1 MCILNYMLVTI
12 HCYTAP
18 IPVIQLIR
26 MKLPYSDEKKNS
38 ASFMNIAKAASFH
51 LKTKYKHLRVC
62 SQIFLHLENYHNRLE
77 HCFLVNCIISILL
90 RQSFI
95 LILGVFPLINPKSN
109 TIILKVAD
117 YNSKNF

>member
-1 MCILNYMLVTI
+1 MYSELHASYNSLLYSTNTRDTANKNTTI
-12 HCYTAP
+12 F
-18 IPVIQLIR
+18 R
-26 MKLPYSDEKKNS
+26 REKKFCFIYEYCQRS
-38 ASFMNIAKAASFH
+38 KFS
-51 LKTKYKHLRVC
+51 LETKYKHLCVC

-90 RQSFI
+90 RQGFI
-95 LILGVFPLINPKSN
+95 SIFGVFPLINPKSN